1 MRSFTARVAALAAVA
16 AAPVAVQAAG
26 FATHDL
32 TPFAAKISAAIHE
45 DCQIAADPARVTLMC
60 NQPGDGPLIDIF
72 LKRRES
78 DDHLEAS
85 IRAGKTGQ
93 AEVETLCKKLNPDCT
108 VSMLDV
114 PPAVGWI
121 GAQPMRRQAVSTA
134 TLVRDG
140 DQLTV
145 RALASDPAKARAYVD
160 TALAVMRPVI
170 GQ

>member
-1 MRSFTARVAALAAVA
+1 MRSFTTRIVALAALG
-16 AAPVAVQAAG
+16 AAPFAAQAAG

-32 TPFAAKISAAIHE
+32 TPFAAKINAAIDE
-45 DCQIAADPARVTLMC
+45 SCQIAADPARVTLMC
-60 NQPGDGPLIDIF
+60 NQPGDGPLIDVF
-72 LKRRES
+72 LRRRES
-78 DDHLEAS
+78 DDHLEQN

-93 AEVETLCKKLNPDCT
+93 AEVDALCKKLNPDCT
-108 VSMLDV
+108 VTMLDV

-160 TALAVMRPVI
+160 KALAVVRPVI